1 MKKVI
6 IALLVLTMGFA
17 VMGTG
22 CSDKK
27 DDNSSSNTSNSSSTV
42 SNGDSSSSD
51 LSSDSNSD
59 SNLDSDFKWEEG
71 KYIVGLSDQG
81 KKKKSITIPENC
93 QSIMITN
100 SESAKSYLH
109 SKDNNGFNNNELVE
123 SIAFDSETVTSLPKF
138 MFQDDTNL
146 SEIKLPKNL
155 KKIDECIFASCKAL
169 KTVEIPSTVKKIKA
183 TAFSYSGVEEI
194 TIPEGVEEV
203 EDSIFD
209 CTQLKK
215 IYLPESLTTISELF
229 LAGIDNMDSNLKTT
243 YNVEVYVKK
252 GSYADK
258 HYDDYGESSF
268 IKKYY

>member
-1 MKKVI
+1 MKKII

-17 VMGTG
+17 VIGTG

-51 LSSDSNSD
+51 LSSDSD
-59 SNLDSDFKWEEG
+59 LDSDFKWEDG

-81 KKKKSITIPENC
+81 KKKKSVTIPENC

-100 SESAKSYLH
+100 SESAKSYLNY
-109 SKDNNGFNNNELVE
+109 KDNNGFNNNELVE
-123 SIAFDSETVTSLPKF
+123 SIAFNSETVTSLPKF

-146 SEIKLPKNL
+146 SEVKLPKNL
-155 KKIDECIFASCKAL
+155 KKIDEFTFAGCTSL
-169 KTVEIPSTVKKIKA
+169 KTVEIPSTVKKIKRC
-183 TAFSYSGVEEI
+183 AFDESGIEEI

-203 EDSIFD
+203 EESLFKN
-209 CTQLKK
+209 TQIKK
-215 IYLPESLTTISELF
+215 IYLPESLTTISQSF
-229 LAGIDNMDSNLKTT
+229 LAFIDDMDSNLQTT

-258 HYDDYGESSF
+258 HYDDYGKETF

>member
-1 MKKVI
+1 MKKII

-17 VMGTG
+17 VIGTG

-27 DDNSSSNTSNSSSTV
+27 DDNSSSNTSNSSS
-42 SNGDSSSSD
+42 SD

-59 SNLDSDFKWEEG
+59 GNLDSDFKWEEG

-100 SESAKSYLH
+100 SESAKSNLY
-109 SKDNNGFNNNELVE
+109 SKENNGFNNNELVE
-123 SIAFDSETVTSLPKF
+123 SIAFNSETVTSLPKF

-146 SEIKLPKNL
+146 SEVKLPKNL
-155 KKIDECIFASCKAL
+155 KKIDECTFAGCKAL